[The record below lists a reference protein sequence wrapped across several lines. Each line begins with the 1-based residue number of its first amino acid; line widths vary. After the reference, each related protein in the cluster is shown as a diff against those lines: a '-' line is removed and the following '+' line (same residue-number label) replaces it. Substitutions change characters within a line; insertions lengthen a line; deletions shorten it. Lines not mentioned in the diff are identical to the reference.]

1 MNTFFDNSFNRN
13 IITIYPGEYYVS
25 KGPELISTILGSC
38 VAIVLFDAE
47 NEIGGMN
54 HFMLARKTKNSPEA
68 QGPAARFGEFAID
81 ILIKEMEKNGADR
94 NNFEA
99 KIFGGSNVFNLP
111 DTNHE
116 QVGTEN
122 IKFEREYLAK
132 LNIPIVAEDIG
143 GVPSRKIVFDPTTF
157 KVLLKRIQPN

>member
-1 MNTFFDNSFNRN
+1 
-13 IITIYPGEYYVS
+13 
-25 KGPELISTILGSC
+25 
-38 VAIVLFDAE
+38 
-47 NEIGGMN
+47 
-54 HFMLARKTKNSPEA
+54 MLARKTKNSPES

-81 ILIKEMEKNGADR
+81 ILIKEMEKKGADK

-122 IKFEREYLAK
+122 IKFAREYLAK
-132 LNIPIVAEDIG
+132 LNIPIVAEDTG